1 MACGV
6 RRDAFGY
13 DGVPD
18 RLNWRPR
25 RGARRQDSGMEAG
38 SQTAGRA
45 SLNDEAGSQSE
56 AIVVKK
62 SPDRGREQ

>member
-6 RRDAFGY
+6 RRDACGY

-18 RLNWRPR
+18 RLDWRPR

-38 SQTAGRA
+38 GQTAGRA
-45 SLNDEAGSQSE
+45 SSEDEAGSQSG
-56 AIVVKK
+56 AISVKK
-62 SPDRGREQ
+62 